1 MLFNYQMDI
10 MKIYVV
16 ISNKYYLEIQI
27 GRLILILRNSED
39 KNAQQMTAYV
49 PSKYEINHLAVPCAV
64 IDSLSF

>member
-27 GRLILILRNSED
+27 GRLILILINSED
-39 KNAQQMTAYV
+39 KNVQ
-49 PSKYEINHLAVPCAV
+49 
-64 IDSLSF
+64 

>member
-27 GRLILILRNSED
+27 GRLILILRNSDD
-39 KNAQQMTAYV
+39 KNAQ
-49 PSKYEINHLAVPCAV
+49 
-64 IDSLSF
+64 